1 MNNLESYSNQKFEDN
16 RLSWVVGM
24 LLIVIMVIGI
34 ALNQVIVTGVLPNG
48 TPITV
53 TSFTEEGAEIRLQ
66 KELKKSGYDYYTK
79 IVYQ

>member
-1 MNNLESYSNQKFEDN
+1 MNNLESYSKQIFEDY
-16 RLSWVVGM
+16 RLSWIVGM
-24 LLIVIMVIGI
+24 LLVVIMVIGI

>member
-16 RLSWVVGM
+16 RLSWIVGM
-24 LLIVIMVIGI
+24 LLIVIMVIGL

-53 TSFTEEGAEIRLQ
+53 TSFTEEGAEIQLQ
-66 KELKKSGYDYYTK
+66 KELKRSGYDYYTK

>member
-16 RLSWVVGM
+16 RLSWIVGM

>member
-16 RLSWVVGM
+16 RLSWIVGM

-34 ALNQVIVTGVLPNG
+34 ALNQVIVTGVLSNG

>member
-1 MNNLESYSNQKFEDN
+1 MNNLESYSKQIFEDY
-16 RLSWVVGM
+16 RLSWIVGM
-24 LLIVIMVIGI
+24 LLVVIMVIGI

-66 KELKKSGYDYYTK
+66 KELERFGYDHYTK